1 MTPSNHIEHPFRVN
15 SKQLATLN
23 RLSSPLNPVSS
34 PGSLPEEG
42 SPPPSTS
49 VISENPPW
57 SEWEVLQIALLTIA
71 SIVTLLF
78 LITFAAQRLLY
89 PNSTIVEVGGYP
101 WVTVL
106 AQLLAYVVV
115 LLFMVSVVKRKGGQF
130 LHAIRWNRPQNW
142 SAYLFGGVILALAL
156 QALAHFLPMP
166 KELPIDRFFRTPR
179 EAWALSLFG
188 VSLAPLL
195 EEFFFRGFL
204 YPVLARRLGVVT
216 AILLTSIGF
225 GLIHAPQLGRAWAP
239 VLVVF
244 LVGLALTITRAVTK
258 SVAASFLMHVAYNA
272 TISAL
277 IFVASDGFRHLD
289 KLAQ

>member
-1 MTPSNHIEHPFRVN
+1 
-15 SKQLATLN
+15 
-23 RLSSPLNPVSS
+23 
-34 PGSLPEEG
+34 
-42 SPPPSTS
+42 
-49 VISENPPW
+49 
-57 SEWEVLQIALLTIA
+57 VLQIAMLTIA
-71 SIVTLLF
+71 SIVSFLF

-115 LLFMVSVVKRKGGQF
+115 LLFMVSVIKRKPGQSF
-130 LHAIRWNRPQNW
+130 SQAIRWNWPHSW
-142 SAYLFGGVILALAL
+142 SAYLFGGVVLALAL
-156 QALAHFLPMP
+156 QGLARFLPMP

-188 VSLAPLL
+188 VTLAPLL

-204 YPVLARRLGVVT
+204 YPVLVRRLGVVI
-216 AILLTSIGF
+216 AVLLTSVSF

-244 LVGLALTITRAVTK
+244 LVGLALTIMRAVTK
-258 SVAASFLMHVAYNA
+258 SVAAGFLMHVAYNF

-277 IFVASDGFRHLD
+277 IFVVSDGFRHLD